1 MSRPNRKRGR
11 RKRGRRTL
19 FSRSRRNGNEGGCS
33 RAQTTVDFGIGAG
46 VFLIVVAFAVAFVP
60 SMLQPFDR
68 GLQEETVTADRVAD
82 QLTGGILGSP
92 SDQGAL
98 DVACTAAFFN
108 SSREDTGCHF
118 DNARP
123 LRDRV
128 GVGDRIQLHVA
139 VITDANDDGT
149 TETVCLA
156 DDGNSNTV
164 GRVGERTSGGVIAA
178 NGDNLG
184 PCSTSFELGE
194 TPPSETG
201 SVVSARRFV
210 SVGTLDAAL
219 FVRAW

>member
-11 RKRGRRTL
+11 RKRKRRTREQ
-19 FSRSRRNGNEGGCS
+19 RSRRDGTEGGCS

-46 VFLIVVAFAVAFVP
+46 VFLLVVAFTVAFIP

-68 GLQEETVTADRVAD
+68 GLQEETVAADRVAD

-92 SDQGAL
+92 SDPGAL
-98 DVACTAAFFN
+98 DVACTAAFFD
-108 SSREDTGCHF
+108 SSRDDAGCHF

-128 GVGDRIQLHVA
+128 GVSDRIPLHVA
-139 VITDANDDGT
+139 IIADANDDGT
-149 TETVCLA
+149 TGTVCLV
-156 DDGNSNTV
+156 DDGNPNTV
-164 GRVGERTSGGVIAA
+164 GRVGERTDGGVIAA

-184 PCSTSFELGE
+184 PCSAPFELGA

-219 FVRAW
+219 IVRAW